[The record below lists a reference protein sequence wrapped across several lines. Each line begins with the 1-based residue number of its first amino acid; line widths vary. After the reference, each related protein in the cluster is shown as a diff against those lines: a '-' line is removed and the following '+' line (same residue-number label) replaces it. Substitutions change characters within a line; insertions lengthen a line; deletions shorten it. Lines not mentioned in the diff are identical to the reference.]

1 MKISDLKAGMADV
14 SIKAKIVELK
24 EPREIMTK
32 FGSATTLTEAMLED
46 DTGSIKLTL
55 WGKQADGIE
64 ANKEVEIENGFIKE
78 FREELQITL
87 GRKGTI
93 KVVQ

>member
-1 MKISDLKAGMADV
+1 MKISDLKPGMADV
-14 SIKAKIVELK
+14 NIKAKIVELK

-55 WGKQADGIE
+55 WGWYLSI
-64 ANKEVEIENGFIKE
+64 NVS
-78 FREELQITL
+78 L
-87 GRKGTI
+87 
-93 KVVQ
+93 

>member
-1 MKISDLKAGMADV
+1 MKISDLKVGMADV
-14 SIKAKIVELK
+14 NLKVKIIELK

-32 FGSATTLTEAMLED
+32 FGSVTTLTEAVLQD
-46 DTGSIKLTL
+46 DTATIKLTL
-55 WGKQADGIE
+55 WGKQSDGIE
-64 ANKEVEIENGFIKE
+64 NNQEVEIENGFIKE